1 MHIILIALGPKQS
14 QDVFFYPIRLVKK
27 ILQKAAKA
35 PTKSDKKKKAVVT
48 KPKEESSSDSSSS
61 EDEEDMETSKPVKAA
76 PPAKVKCL
84 FTRVHNGR
92 GRVSNEG
99 IMLDT
104 SARMFTSVY

>member
-1 MHIILIALGPKQS
+1 
-14 QDVFFYPIRLVKK
+14 
-27 ILQKAAKA
+27 
-35 PTKSDKKKKAVVT
+35 
-48 KPKEESSSDSSSS
+48 
-61 EDEEDMETSKPVKAA
+61 METSKPVKAA

-104 SARMFTSVY
+104 SVCMFTSVY